1 MSYADKVFI
10 NMCRDIIDNG
20 TDTRGEKVRPVWED
34 GTPAYTI
41 KKFGVVNRYDLSKEF
56 PALTL
61 RRTAIKSCTDE
72 LLWIWQQKSNN
83 INDLHSHI
91 WDSWADE
98 DGSIGKAYGY
108 QMGVKH
114 QYKEGMFDQVDR
126 VIYDLKNNPYSRR
139 IMTNIYVHQD
149 LHEMNLYPCAYS
161 MTFNVTKKPGHDKLT
176 LNAILNQRSN
186 DVLAANNWNVCQ
198 YAVLIHMLAQVC
210 DMEVGEFVHVI
221 ADAHIYD
228 RHVPMIEELISRE
241 PLPAPQFWLN
251 PEIRDFYQFTRD
263 DVNLIVAVDSNWA
276 IGKENKLLVSIP
288 QDMKFFRETTK
299 GKVVAMGRKTLE
311 SFPGGQPLKNRV
323 NVVLTT
329 DKNYKVKD
337 TVIVHSVEEM
347 VEELKKYNSE
357 DVYVIGGESIYRQL
371 LPYCTKAYVTKI
383 DHAYDADTYFP
394 NLDADPEWEMTKISD
409 EQTYFDLE
417 YVFVIY
423 ERR

>member
-1 MSYADKVFI
+1 
-10 NMCRDIIDNG
+10 MCRDIIDNG

-114 QYKEGMFDQVDR
+114 RYKEGMFDQVDR

-161 MTFNVTKKPGHDKLT
+161 MTFNVTKKTGHDKLT

-241 PLPAPQFWLN
+241 PLPAPKFWLN

-263 DVNLIVAVDSNWA
+263 DVKLIVAVDSNWA

-288 QDMKFFRETTK
+288 QDMKFFRETTN

-347 VEELKKYNSE
+347 VEELKKYDSE
-357 DVYVIGGESIYRQL
+357 DIYVIGGESIYRQL

-394 NLDADPEWEMTKISD
+394 DLDADPEWEMTKISD

-417 YVFVIY
+417 YVFAIY

>member
-1 MSYADKVFI
+1 M
-10 NMCRDIIDNG
+10 
-20 TDTRGEKVRPVWED
+20 
-34 GTPAYTI
+34 
-41 KKFGVVNRYDLSKEF
+41 
-56 PALTL
+56 
-61 RRTAIKSCTDE
+61 
-72 LLWIWQQKSNN
+72 
-83 INDLHSHI
+83 
-91 WDSWADE
+91 
-98 DGSIGKAYGY
+98 
-108 QMGVKH
+108 
-114 QYKEGMFDQVDR
+114 
-126 VIYDLKNNPYSRR
+126 
-139 IMTNIYVHQD
+139 
-149 LHEMNLYPCAYS
+149 
-161 MTFNVTKKPGHDKLT
+161 
-176 LNAILNQRSN
+176 
-186 DVLAANNWNVCQ
+186 
-198 YAVLIHMLAQVC
+198 
-210 DMEVGEFVHVI
+210 
-221 ADAHIYD
+221 
-228 RHVPMIEELISRE
+228 
-241 PLPAPQFWLN
+241 
-251 PEIRDFYQFTRD
+251 
-263 DVNLIVAVDSNWA
+263 NLIVAVDSNWA

-371 LPYCTKAYVTKI
+371 LPYCTKAYVPTI

-394 NLDADPEWEMTKISD
+394 DLDADPEWEMTKISD